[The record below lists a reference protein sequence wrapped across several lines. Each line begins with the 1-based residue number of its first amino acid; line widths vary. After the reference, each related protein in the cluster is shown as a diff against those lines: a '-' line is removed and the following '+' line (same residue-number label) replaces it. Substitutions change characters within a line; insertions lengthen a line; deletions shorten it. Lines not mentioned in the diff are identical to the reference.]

1 MKRYLM
7 ITKKHLAAG
16 ILALAGLIILVLIA
30 GPLEHIAV
38 PAASY
43 TPAWSFDRARQLPI
57 YGVATEKKQLA
68 ITFNAAWEADDIPA
82 LLALLKQQDVVS
94 TFFLVGQ
101 WAEKNPREAKLIA
114 EAGHEIGN
122 HSYAH
127 PDMTK
132 LTASQIEAD
141 ITKADAVIQ
150 QATGVFPKYFRAP
163 SGSYNDTVIELA
175 KKLNH
180 IPVQW
185 TIDSLDWKKPSP
197 DEIATRVLK
206 EADNGSI
213 ILFHTAIENTRTAL
227 PGIIASLRKQGYS
240 FVKVSE
246 LIYTGDYTIDYQ
258 GIQHTR

>member
-68 ITFNAAWEADDIPA
+68 ITFNAAWEADDIPT
-82 LLALLKQQDVVS
+82 LLAILKQQNVVS

-101 WAEKNPREAKLIA
+101 WAEKNPREARLIA

-132 LTASQIEAD
+132 LNPAQIEAD
-141 ITKADAVIQ
+141 ITKADEVIR

-163 SGSYNDTVIELA
+163 SGNYNDTVIELA

-180 IPVQW
+180 IPIQW
-185 TIDSLDWKKPSP
+185 NVDSLDWKKPSP

-206 EADNGSI
+206 KADSGSI
-213 ILFHTAIENTRTAL
+213 ILFHTAIENTLTAL

-240 FVKVSE
+240 FVTVSD
-246 LIYTGDYTIDYQ
+246 LIYTGDYTVDHQ
-258 GIQHTR
+258 GIQHAR